1 MGGLKTLDDWLNWQE
16 NLHESVIDLGLE
28 RIAVVYNKLFPNG
41 VPFHVITVG
50 GTNGKGSTIAFIDS
64 VYSQSEYKVGRFTSP
79 HLIDYNE
86 RFAING
92 KLASD
97 AMIIGAFEK
106 IEAYRSGVSLSY
118 FEFSTLTAL
127 QIFAD
132 AEIDI
137 AILEIGLGGRLDSVN
152 VVENNVCVITNIAID
167 HTDYLGDTRELI
179 GREKAG
185 IMRTNKLC
193 ICGDENPPKSLV
205 NYASKI
211 NALLE
216 FVNEPYSGKVGLE
229 GEHQRH
235 NAAVALRIIETLQ
248 SQFPVSHSLIE
259 SGFEQANVVA
269 RFQKIMVGDKQ
280 VILDVAHNSAAV
292 KKLVD
297 TLKTSNVKTV
307 AIFSALADKNID
319 DMINLAKDAFTHWFL
334 VPLDVER
341 AIQIE
346 LLQAKFDASLTTTI
360 CQDMDS
366 AINSAL
372 TLDDAQRIVIF
383 GSFHTVTDAT
393 LILREN

>member
-1 MGGLKTLDDWLNWQE
+1 MGRLKTLDDWLIWQE

-41 VPFHVITVG
+41 VPFHVITIG

-64 VYSQSEYKVGRFTSP
+64 VYNQSEYKVGRFTSP

-97 AMIIGAFEK
+97 AMIIDAFEK
-106 IEAYRSGVSLSY
+106 IEACRGDVSLSY
-118 FEFSTLTAL
+118 FEFSTLAAL
-127 QIFAD
+127 QIFVD

-137 AILEIGLGGRLDSVN
+137 AILEVGLGGRLDSVN
-152 VVENNVCVITNIAID
+152 VVNNDICVITNIAID

-185 IMRTNKLC
+185 IMRTDKLC

-216 FVNEPYSGKVGLE
+216 FVNEPYNGKVGLE

-292 KKLVD
+292 KKLAD

-366 AINSAL
+366 AINRAL
-372 TLDDAQRIVIF
+372 TLDDTQRIVIF
-383 GSFHTVTDAT
+383 GSFHTITDAT

>member
-1 MGGLKTLDDWLNWQE
+1 MGRLKSLDDWLSWQE

-28 RIAVVYNKLFPNG
+28 RIEIVYNKLFPNG

-64 VYSQSEYKVGRFTSP
+64 VYSQSEHKVGRFTSP

-86 RFAING
+86 RFAIDG

-97 AMIIGAFEK
+97 GMIISAFEK
-106 IEAYRSGVSLSY
+106 IEACRGGVSLSY
-118 FEFSTLTAL
+118 FEFSTLAAL

-137 AILEIGLGGRLDSVN
+137 AILEVGLGGRLDSVN
-152 VVENNVCVITNIAID
+152 VVENDICVITNIAID

-185 IMRTNKLC
+185 IMRANKVC
-193 ICGDENPPKSLV
+193 ICGDENPPSTLIDFS
-205 NYASKI
+205 NKI

-216 FVNEPYSGKVGLE
+216 FVNQPYCGKIGLE
-229 GEHQRH
+229 GKHQKQ
-235 NAAVALRIIETLQ
+235 NAAVALRVIETLQ
-248 SQFPVSHSLIE
+248 SQFAVSNDLIQ
-259 SGFEQANVVA
+259 SGFEQASVVA
-269 RFQKIMVGDKQ
+269 RFQKMMVGDKQ
-280 VILDVAHNSAAV
+280 IILDVAHNSAAV
-292 KKLVD
+292 ETLVD
-297 TLKTSNVKTV
+297 TLQTSDDKTV

-334 VPLDVER
+334 VPLNVER

-346 LLQAKFDASLTTTI
+346 LLQAKFDASLTTTV
-360 CQDMDS
+360 CPDMSS

-372 TLDDAQRIVIF
+372 ALDDAQRIVIF
-383 GSFHTVTDAT
+383 GSFHIITDAT

>member
-1 MGGLKTLDDWLNWQE
+1 MGRLKTLDDWLSWQE

-28 RIAVVYNKLFPNG
+28 RITIVYNKLFPNG

-97 AMIIGAFEK
+97 AMIIDAFEK
-106 IEAYRSGVSLSY
+106 IEACRGNVSLSY
-118 FEFSTLTAL
+118 FEFSTLAAL
-127 QIFAD
+127 QIFVD
-132 AEIDI
+132 AKIDI
-137 AILEIGLGGRLDSVN
+137 AILEVGLGGRLDSVN
-152 VVENNVCVITNIAID
+152 VVNNDICVITNIAID

-185 IMRTNKLC
+185 IMRTGKVC
-193 ICGDENPPKSLV
+193 ICGDESPPNTLV
-205 NYASKI
+205 NYARKI

-216 FVNEPYSGKVGLE
+216 FVNEPYAGRVGLE
-229 GEHQRH
+229 GEHQKH
-235 NAAVALRIIETLQ
+235 NAAVALRIVEALQ
-248 SQFPVSHSLIE
+248 SHFPISRNLIE

-292 KKLVD
+292 EKLVD
-297 TLKTSNVKTV
+297 TLKTTDVKTV

-319 DMINLAKDAFTHWFL
+319 DMISLAKDAFTHWFL

-360 CQDMDS
+360 CQDMGN

-372 TLDDAQRIVIF
+372 ALDDTQRIVVF
-383 GSFHTVTDAT
+383 GSFHTITDAT

>member
-1 MGGLKTLDDWLNWQE
+1 LGRLKTLDDWLSWQE

-28 RIAVVYNKLFPNG
+28 RITIVYNKLFPNG

-97 AMIIGAFEK
+97 AMIIDAFEK
-106 IEAYRSGVSLSY
+106 IEACRGNVSLSY
-118 FEFSTLTAL
+118 FEFSTLAAL
-127 QIFAD
+127 QIFVD
-132 AEIDI
+132 AKIDI
-137 AILEIGLGGRLDSVN
+137 AILEVGLGGRLDSVN
-152 VVENNVCVITNIAID
+152 VVNNDICVITNIAID

-185 IMRTNKLC
+185 IMRTGKVC
-193 ICGDENPPKSLV
+193 ICGDESPPNTLV
-205 NYASKI
+205 NYARKI

-216 FVNEPYSGKVGLE
+216 FVNEPYAGRVGLE
-229 GEHQRH
+229 GEHQKH
-235 NAAVALRIIETLQ
+235 NAAVALRIVEALQ
-248 SQFPVSHSLIE
+248 SHFPISRNLIE

-292 KKLVD
+292 EKLVD
-297 TLKTSNVKTV
+297 TLKTTDVKTV

-319 DMINLAKDAFTHWFL
+319 DMISLAKDAFTHWFL

-360 CQDMDS
+360 CQDMGN

-372 TLDDAQRIVIF
+372 ALDDTQRIVVF
-383 GSFHTVTDAT
+383 GSFHTITDAT